1 MTFTFDGL
9 IRFSAEH
16 AGLTNEQFQR
26 DDIEDY
32 VVYNIQIF
40 KLPLRIYMLTTPCRQ
55 LAFYSRS
62 NMYHYEFTL

>member
-32 VVYNIQIF
+32 VVY